1 MSGYS
6 WISVVSVFCYLFLL
20 LTFASSGQKSKKVIR
35 TFIGMLAIMIL
46 WNGGSLGMRLQIWPS
61 PYFWHHVSLLGM
73 MMVTVSYFH
82 FSLDFLD
89 DRNNHGRNFWA
100 IFYVVIFVIN
110 CITNFFIPLP
120 EVTITGTKAEFLYHY
135 NWHIYVLLS
144 FIVITLLQLTGIIW
158 RHCRGNR
165 IAMQQLLPVVAGL
178 MIMLLGHVLATLPMF
193 VGFPA
198 DMLSGAINAFF
209 LFYALYKKK
218 LFRMSILMSKY
229 NYAVVA
235 LLFGVLLCS
244 NIAKP
249 AQQILMHFAAMNATT
264 AGLVV
269 AACALILVAGM
280 FLILKSVVTLIY
292 ERVMNKQQVL
302 ITKFSEEITHM
313 LSVEDILQVMS
324 DTLTQFVEVDRLFVL
339 VRGLDGNYH
348 IEHTIKPL
356 EGKNFSFSA
365 DHPLVSYFKT
375 HNKSIH
381 LQEFARTTVYR
392 SMWEKEKSLLM
403 NLQIEYAV
411 PMFCDNELVGITIL
425 SGKQGKHVN
434 HSANEPFYQSLSDIC
449 AVSVKNAYAY
459 EKAVKEA
466 QKDDLT
472 GLINNKFFFEILDRE
487 FDRCKDTALSL
498 CIISLDD
505 FKLYNQMYG
514 SHEGD
519 FALQRVAGIILSCVG
534 ETCFAARTAGD
545 EFALILPGYDIYSA
559 KCLADNIAV
568 QINGVKASVATA
580 GSSKLTAS
588 IGICAAP
595 YMASTPKELYR
606 NTDMAVYSVKRT
618 GKNAVQIYSAEIL
631 PRESTAQHKS
641 GYSEN
646 ASTIYALAAA
656 IDAKDHYTFQHSQN
670 VAYYASALA
679 KAIGMDPSLVEIVK
693 EAGLLHDIGKIG
705 IREDILNKP
714 GKLTADQYDAVK
726 KHVENAVNIIQY
738 LPSMDYVIPAVR
750 SHHERYDG
758 NGYPNRL
765 ADNNIPITGRILS
778 IADAFDAMTSIR
790 NYKDAMSPQEA
801 IQILRAEAGKQFD
814 PILAQTFI
822 ELFESGEIELCSNNP
837 NHAFDNAFT
846 PSA

>member
-6 WISVVSVFCYLFLL
+6 WVSVVSIFCYLFLL
-20 LTFASSGQKSKKVIR
+20 LIFASSGQKSKKVIR

-46 WNGGSLGMRLQIWPS
+46 WNGGSLGMRLQLWPS

-73 MMVTVSYFH
+73 MMVTVGYFH
-82 FSLDFLD
+82 FCLDFLD

-100 IFYVVIFVIN
+100 IFYLVVFVIN

-120 EVTITGTKAEFLYHY
+120 EVIITDAKADFLYHY
-135 NWHIYVLLS
+135 DWNIYVLLA
-144 FIVITLLQLTGIIW
+144 FIVVTLLQLTSIVW

-165 IAMQQLLPVVAGL
+165 IAMQQLLPVIAGL
-178 MIMLLGHVLATLPMF
+178 MIMLLGHTLATLPMF

-229 NYAVVA
+229 TYAVAAVM
-235 LLFGVLLCS
+235 FGVLLCA
-244 NIAKP
+244 NTAKP
-249 AQQILMHFAAMNATT
+249 AQHMLMQYASMSETVSTCVIAAS
-264 AGLVV
+264 
-269 AACALILVAGM
+269 ALILVSGM
-280 FLILKSVVTLIY
+280 YLILKTVITAIFEKATNQKKILIS
-292 ERVMNKQQVL
+292 R
-302 ITKFSEEITHM
+302 FSENITHM

-324 DTLTQFVEVDRLFVL
+324 DTLTQAVEVDRLFVL
-339 VRGLDGNYH
+339 VRGLDGSYH

-356 EGKNFSFSA
+356 EGKSFSFCA
-365 DHPLVSYFKT
+365 DHPLVTYFKT
-375 HNKSIH
+375 HSNCIH
-381 LQEFARTTVYR
+381 LQEFARTTIYR
-392 SMWEKEKSLLM
+392 SMWEKEKALLM
-403 NLQIEYAV
+403 NLQIEYAI
-411 PMFCDNELVGITIL
+411 PMICDDELVGITIL

-434 HSANEPFYQSLSDIC
+434 HNANENFYQSLSDIC
-449 AVSVKNAYAY
+449 AVSVKNAYTY

-487 FDRCKDTALSL
+487 FERCKDTALSL
-498 CIISLDD
+498 CIISLDN
-505 FKLYNQMYG
+505 FKLFNQLYG
-514 SHEGD
+514 THEGD
-519 FALQRVAGIILSCVG
+519 FALQRVAGIILSCIG
-534 ETCFAARTAGD
+534 ETCYAARINGD

-559 KCLADNIAV
+559 NCLASNIAQ
-568 QINGVKASVATA
+568 QINAVKASVASPET
-580 GSSKLTAS
+580 SKLTAS

-606 NTDMAVYSVKRT
+606 NTDMTVYSVKRT
-618 GKNAVQIYSAEIL
+618 GKNAVQIYSTEIL
-631 PRESTAQHKS
+631 PRENVTQHKS
-641 GYSEN
+641 GYNEN
-646 ASTIYALAAA
+646 ASTIYALSAA

-670 VAYYASALA
+670 VAYYASSLA
-679 KAIGMDPSLVEIVK
+679 KAIGMDPDLVEIVK

-738 LPSMDYVIPAVR
+738 LPSLDYVIPAVR

-758 NGYPNRL
+758 KGYPNRL
-765 ADNNIPITGRILS
+765 ADDNIPITGRILS

-790 NYKDAMSPQEA
+790 NYKDAISPQDA
-801 IQILRAEAGKQFD
+801 IQILKAESGKQFD

-822 ELFESGEIELCSNNP
+822 ELVEKGEIELCCNKSNDALTNSI
-837 NHAFDNAFT
+837 T
-846 PSA
+846 PA

>member
-6 WISVVSVFCYLFLL
+6 WVSVVSVFCYLFLL

-218 LFRMSILMSKY
+218 LFRMTILLSRT
-229 NYAVVA
+229 NYVIVA
-235 LLFGVLLCS
+235 MILGCMIFSDISLALQRTMQNLGLS
-244 NIAKP
+244 N
-249 AQQILMHFAAMNATT
+249 TT
-264 AGLVV
+264 TLVV
-269 AACALILVAGM
+269 IAL
-280 FLILKSVVTLIY
+280 FLIATISGLYFAINALCNLIFTRPEKKKKELL
-292 ERVMNKQQVL
+292 ER
-302 ITKFSEEITHM
+302 FSEEITHM
-313 LSVEDILQVMS
+313 LSVDEILQLLSETIQQVVS
-324 DTLTQFVEVDRLFVL
+324 LNRLFVL
-339 VRGLDGNYH
+339 IKGLDGHYR
-348 IEHTIKPL
+348 IEHTINPL
-356 EGKNFSFSA
+356 DEKNFYFRA
-365 DHPLVSYFKT
+365 DHPLIQYFKAKKEYLLMQDFVRKT
-375 HNKSIH
+375 I
-381 LQEFARTTVYR
+381 YR
-392 SMWEKEKSLLM
+392 SMWEAEKALLI
-403 NLQIEYAV
+403 NQQIECVV
-411 PMFCDNELVGITIL
+411 PLNSGDGLTGCIL
-425 SGKQGKHVN
+425 LAGKPGKNLCSQGNMEFLRDV
-434 HSANEPFYQSLSDIC
+434 ADLCSD
-449 AVSVKNAYAY
+449 AVSNAYVY
-459 EKAVKEA
+459 ERAVAEA

-472 GLINNKFFFEILDRE
+472 GLLNLKFFFEILDRE
-487 FDRCKDTALSL
+487 FEKHKDIALSL
-498 CIISLDD
+498 CLINIDD
-505 FKLYNQMYG
+505 FKLYNQLYG
-514 SHEGD
+514 TREGD
-519 FALQRVAGIILSCVG
+519 IALQKIAAILSSAIN
-534 ETCFAARTAGD
+534 ESAYAARIDGD
-545 EFALILPGYDIYSA
+545 EFALILPGYDVYSA
-559 KCLADNIAV
+559 KCLADNIAE
-568 QINGVKASVATA
+568 QIGNINTSETA
-580 GSSKLTAS
+580 GCLTVS

-595 YMASTPKELYR
+595 YMASSAKELYR
-606 NTDMAVYSVKRT
+606 NADTTVYTVKRT
-618 GKNAVQIYSAEIL
+618 GKNAVQMYSEDITRRI
-631 PRESTAQHKS
+631 PVSPMHKS

-646 ASTIYALAAA
+646 AGTIYALTAA
-656 IDAKDHYTFQHSQN
+656 IDAKDHYTFKHSQN
-670 VAYYASALA
+670 VAYYAAELA
-679 KAIGMDPSLVEIVK
+679 KAAGLAPDLVEIVR

-714 GKLTADQYDAVK
+714 DKLTQEEYEAMKA
-726 KHVENAVNIIQY
+726 HVENAVNIIRH
-738 LPSMDYVIPAVR
+738 LPAMDYVIPAVL

-758 NGYPNRL
+758 RGYPRRL
-765 ADNNIPITGRILS
+765 SMDNIPITGRIL
-778 IADAFDAMTSIR
+778 
-790 NYKDAMSPQEA
+790 
-801 IQILRAEAGKQFD
+801 
-814 PILAQTFI
+814 
-822 ELFESGEIELCSNNP
+822 
-837 NHAFDNAFT
+837 
-846 PSA
+846 

>member
-6 WISVVSVFCYLFLL
+6 WVSVVSIFCYLFLL
-20 LTFASSGQKSKKVIR
+20 LTFVSSDQKSKKVIR

-89 DRNNHGRNFWA
+89 DKNSHGRNFWT
-100 IFYVVIFVIN
+100 IFYTVIFIVN

-120 EVTITGTKAEFLYHY
+120 EVIITGTKAEFLYHY
-135 NWHIYVLLS
+135 DWHIYVLLA
-144 FIVITLLQLTGIIW
+144 FIVVTLLQLTCIIW
-158 RHCRGNR
+158 RHCRGNHV
-165 IAMQQLLPVVAGL
+165 AMQQLLPVVAGL
-178 MIMLLGHVLATLPMF
+178 MIMLFGHVLATLPMF

-235 LLFGVLLCS
+235 LMFGVLLCS
-244 NIAKP
+244 NTAKP
-249 AQQILMHFAAMNATT
+249 AQHILMHYAGMSEVAAAFA
-264 AGLVV
+264 V

-280 FLILKSVVTLIY
+280 YLILKSVVTVIFERSMNRQQILIS
-292 ERVMNKQQVL
+292 Q
-302 ITKFSEEITHM
+302 FSENITHM
-313 LSVEDILQVMS
+313 LSVEEILQVMS
-324 DTLTQFVEVDRLFVL
+324 DTLMQIVEVDRLFVL
-339 VRGLDGNYH
+339 VRGLDGGYH

-356 EGKNFSFSA
+356 EGKNFNFSS
-365 DHPLVSYFKT
+365 DHPLVTYFKT
-375 HNKSIH
+375 HSNGIN
-381 LQEFARTTVYR
+381 LQEFERMTVYR
-392 SMWEKEKSLLM
+392 SMWEKEKALLT

-411 PMFCDNELVGITIL
+411 PMICDGELIGITIL
-425 SGKQGKHVN
+425 TGKQGKHVN
-434 HSANEPFYQSLSDIC
+434 HSANKSFYQSISDIS

-466 QKDDLT
+466 QKDELT
-472 GLINNKFFFEILDRE
+472 GLLNNKYFFEILDRE
-487 FDRCKDTALSL
+487 FERCKDTALSL

-514 SHEGD
+514 THEGD
-519 FALQRVAGIILSCVG
+519 FALQRVAGIILSCIG
-534 ETCFAARTAGD
+534 ETCYAARVNGD
-545 EFALILPGYDIYSA
+545 EFALILPGYDIYTA
-559 KCLADNIAV
+559 NCLADNIAA
-568 QINGVKASVATA
+568 QINGIKASIAT
-580 GSSKLTAS
+580 SETRKLTAS

-606 NTDMAVYSVKRT
+606 NTDMTVYSVKRT

-631 PRESTAQHKS
+631 PRESVTQHKS

-670 VAYYASALA
+670 VAYYASSLA
-679 KAIGMDPSLVEIVK
+679 QAIGMEPSLVEIVK

-705 IREDILNKP
+705 VREDILNKP
-714 GKLTADQYDAVK
+714 GKLTAEQYDAVK
-726 KHVENAVNIIQY
+726 KHVDNAVNIIQY
-738 LPSMDYVIPAVR
+738 LPSLDYVIPAVR

-758 NGYPNRL
+758 KGYPNRL
-765 ADNNIPITGRILS
+765 ADDNIPITGRILS

-790 NYKDAMSPQEA
+790 NYKDAMTPQEA
-801 IQILRAEAGKQFD
+801 IRILKAEAGKQFD
-814 PILAQTFI
+814 PILVQTFI
-822 ELFESGEIELCSNNP
+822 ELVENGEIELRCQKP
-837 NHAFDNAFT
+837 NGTFENAFT
-846 PSA
+846 SA

>member
-6 WISVVSVFCYLFLL
+6 WVSVVSIFCYLFLL

-73 MMVTVSYFH
+73 MMVTVGYFH

-89 DRNNHGRNFWA
+89 DKNSHGRNFWA
-100 IFYVVIFVIN
+100 IFYVVIFLVN

-120 EVTITGTKAEFLYHY
+120 EVITTGTKAEFLYHY
-135 NWHIYVLLS
+135 SWHIYVLLA
-144 FIVITLLQLTGIIW
+144 FIVITLLQLTSIIW

-165 IAMQQLLPVVAGL
+165 IAMQQLFPVIAGL
-178 MIMLLGHVLATLPMF
+178 MIMLLGHTLATLPMF

-218 LFRMSILMSKY
+218 LFRMSILLSKY

-235 LLFGVLLCS
+235 LLFGVLLYS
-244 NIAKP
+244 NTAAP
-249 AQQILMHFAAMNATT
+249 AQRLLMQYAAMNETAATCVFAVCT
-264 AGLVV
+264 
-269 AACALILVAGM
+269 LIFVAGVY
-280 FLILKSVVTLIY
+280 LILKTIITTIF
-292 ERVMNKQQVL
+292 ERSIKQQKVL
-302 ITKFSEEITHM
+302 ISRFSEDITHM
-313 LSVEDILQVMS
+313 LSVEEILQVMS
-324 DTLTQFVEVDRLFVL
+324 DTLTQAVEVDRLFIL
-339 VRGLDGNYH
+339 VRGLDGSYH
-348 IEHTIKPL
+348 IEHTLKPL
-356 EGKNFSFSA
+356 EGKNFSFCD
-365 DHPLVSYFKT
+365 DHPLVTYFQT
-375 HNKSIH
+375 HSNCIH

-392 SMWEKEKSLLM
+392 SMWEREKALLM
-403 NLQIEYAV
+403 NLQIEYAI
-411 PMFCDNELVGITIL
+411 PMICDGELIGITIL

-434 HSANEPFYQSLSDIC
+434 HSANDSFYQSLSDIC

-459 EKAVKEA
+459 EKALNEA

-472 GLINNKFFFEILDRE
+472 GLVNNKFFFEILDRE
-487 FDRCKDTALSL
+487 FERCKDTALSL

-514 SHEGD
+514 AHEGD
-519 FALQRVAGIILSCVG
+519 FALQRVAGIILSCLS
-534 ETCFAARTAGD
+534 ETCYAARINGD

-559 KCLADNIAV
+559 NCLADNIAL
-568 QINGVKASVATA
+568 QINGIKASVASPETR
-580 GSSKLTAS
+580 KLTAS

-606 NTDMAVYSVKRT
+606 NTDMTVYSIKRT
-618 GKNAVQIYSAEIL
+618 GKNAVQIYSTEIL
-631 PRESTAQHKS
+631 PRETTTQHKS
-641 GYSEN
+641 GYCEN

-670 VAYYASALA
+670 VAYYASSLA
-679 KAIGMDPSLVEIVK
+679 KAVGMEESLVEIVK

-714 GKLTADQYDAVK
+714 GKLTAEQYDAVK

-738 LPSMDYVIPAVR
+738 LPSLDYVIPAVR

-758 NGYPNRL
+758 KGYPYRL
-765 ADNNIPITGRILS
+765 SDDNIPITGRILS

-790 NYKDAMSPQEA
+790 NYKDAMTPQEA

-814 PILAQTFI
+814 PILVQTFI
-822 ELFESGEIELCSNNP
+822 ELVESGEIELCCNKP
-837 NHAFDNAFT
+837 NDAFANAFIS
-846 PSA
+846 P